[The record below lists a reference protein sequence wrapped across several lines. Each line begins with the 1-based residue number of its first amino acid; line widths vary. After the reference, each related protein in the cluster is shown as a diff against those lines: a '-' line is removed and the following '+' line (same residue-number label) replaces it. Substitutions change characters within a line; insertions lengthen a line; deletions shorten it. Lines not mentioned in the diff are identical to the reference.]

1 MHAARSVMCT
11 HAPAL
16 QESMPMTGGGRN
28 GEGRVRQS
36 SLWNANPREQQVQ
49 EKKRKKKSKP
59 REKSCHTRGRY
70 TFRKVHRRGAPRSV
84 ERREREAG
92 KRARNQNGWGVT
104 VNKGERG
111 GRGHVAG
118 GVKEIQNTSCNSHFQ
133 KTARSSVKEAPLCR
147 GARGRDRARVFREVE
162 DFAAE

>member
-1 MHAARSVMCT
+1 MCT
-11 HAPAL
+11 CTRVARINADD
-16 QESMPMTGGGRN
+16 GGR
-28 GEGRVRQS
+28 GKERRRARTAKFT
-36 SLWNANPREQQVQ
+36 LERESAGATSA
-49 EKKRKKKSKP
+49 RKKKKKKRKP

-111 GRGHVAG
+111 GHVAG